1 MSTEQKYWG
10 KLLKSRGKV
19 ILKKLLLTGF
29 EPFLSFTVNPTMRI
43 VEELNGQQIGEY
55 EIIGK
60 VLPVDFAS
68 SGVELI
74 HQIKETTPD
83 VVISLGLAG
92 GRYKITPE
100 RIAINVKDGA
110 ADNEGNTPVDELIEQ
125 EGEPGYFS
133 TLPIR
138 QMVNQLK
145 EEGFPA
151 EISNTAGT
159 YLCNNVM
166 YEALHF
172 ARLNNPDML
181 AGFIHIP
188 ASHELAIQHG
198 KIPSWSH
205 ADLKR
210 SVEICIEVLSK

>member
-1 MSTEQKYWG
+1 M
-10 KLLKSRGKV
+10 
-19 ILKKLLLTGF
+19 KKLLLTGF
-29 EPFLSFTVNPTMRI
+29 EPFLSFSVNPTMRI
-43 VEELNGQQIGEY
+43 VEELDGMEIAGY
-55 EIIGK
+55 EIVGQ
-60 VLPVDFAS
+60 VLSVDFAS
-68 SGVELI
+68 SGAELLAHI
-74 HQIKETTPD
+74 EEIEPD

-110 ADNEGNTPVDELIEQ
+110 ADNEGFIPVDESINI

-138 QMVNQLK
+138 QMVNKLL
-145 EEGFPA
+145 EEGLPA

-166 YEALHF
+166 YEALHYEKTVK
-172 ARLNNPDML
+172 PDMK

-205 ADLKR
+205 ADLKK
-210 SVEICIEVLSK
+210 SVEICIGVLGE

>member
-1 MSTEQKYWG
+1 M
-10 KLLKSRGKV
+10 
-19 ILKKLLLTGF
+19 KKLLLTGF

-43 VEELNGQQIGEY
+43 VEELNGQEIGGY
-55 EIIGK
+55 QVFGR
-60 VLPVDFAS
+60 VLTVDFAS
-68 SGVELI
+68 SGELLLK
-74 HQIKETTPD
+74 HMEEIKPD
-83 VVISLGLAG
+83 AVISLGLAG

-110 ADNEGNTPVDELIEQ
+110 ADNQGHTPIDESIRL

-138 QMVNQLK
+138 QMVDQLIK
-145 EEGFPA
+145 EGYPA
-151 EISNTAGT
+151 AISNTAGT

-166 YEALHF
+166 YEALHY
-172 ARLNNPDML
+172 AKTNNHEMK

-205 ADLKR
+205 VDLKK
-210 SVEICIEVLSK
+210 SVEICISVLGIN